1 MSKTIWVIIFQDFK
15 ILISDTATILAEIF
29 FEGWDISYLKVTS
42 IGMFQVKTQFWVSP
56 SQITHFEPSHL
67 KIVFLCISYE
77 YRYSRASANTGH
89 ERVIFTMIARESV
102 AIFGSGIFKHP
113 LVRLFV
119 IVIRVEFWVLY
130 QSKTQFSGL

>member
-15 ILISDTATILAEIF
+15 ILISDTATILAENF

-89 ERVIFTMIARESV
+89 ERVIFAKIYNRNHSCKCCDRW
-102 AIFGSGIFKHP
+102 FSKHSNST
-113 LVRLFV
+113 LSYCLL
-119 IVIRVEFWVLY
+119 I
-130 QSKTQFSGL
+130 